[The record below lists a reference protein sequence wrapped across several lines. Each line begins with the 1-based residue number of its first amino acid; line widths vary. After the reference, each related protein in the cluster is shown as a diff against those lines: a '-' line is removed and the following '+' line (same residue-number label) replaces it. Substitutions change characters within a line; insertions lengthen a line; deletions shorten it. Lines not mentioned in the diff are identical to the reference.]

1 MLADMLLIML
11 FIYVIIALFSVFYT
25 FLEERRRSKEFD
37 RILRQLDA
45 DLDKLRK
52 EQEEEE

>member
-11 FIYVIIALFSVFYT
+11 FIYLIIALFSVLYS

-52 EQEEEE
+52 EQGEEE